1 MITTA
6 GKYTS
11 IDSAALRPNLPRSAR
26 QATRRPAVRTGR
38 QLHGLYLPTL
48 TGSATVLRDWYWR
61 ELKEGGQ
68 LYNYLQREKASLPKA
83 MRLAGRIMHGFKQN
97 PKSDFQRLAAIPA
110 KLYHRWKTVD
120 EQFFDDDNNLRSLK
134 RDNPDLP
141 IYVPPRQL
149 PTTRLRKTYG
159 VGASRCDDRTAQRA
173 VPTTETK

>member
-6 GKYTS
+6 GKYT
-11 IDSAALRPNLPRSAR
+11 DVRAASRPKRAR
-26 QATRRPAVRTGR
+26 PTVRTAR
-38 QLHGLYLPTL
+38 HLHGLFLPTL

-68 LYNYLQREKASLPKA
+68 LYNYLQREKAALPKA
-83 MRLAGRIMHGFKQN
+83 MRLAARMMHGFKQN

-141 IYVPPRQL
+141 IYVAPRQL
-149 PTTRLRKTYG
+149 PTTRLRKTY
-159 VGASRCDDRTAQRA
+159 RA
-173 VPTTETK
+173 EHPTSNIQHPTPKD